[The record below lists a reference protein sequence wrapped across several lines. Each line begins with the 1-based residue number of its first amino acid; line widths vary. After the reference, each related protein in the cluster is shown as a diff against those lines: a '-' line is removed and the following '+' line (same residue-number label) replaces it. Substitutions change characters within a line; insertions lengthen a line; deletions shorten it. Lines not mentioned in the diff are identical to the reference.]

1 MPECTVRERGSS
13 YQSVSVLLQY
23 IVEIVVG
30 QSVRPDCDCLFA
42 SFAAHA
48 NEKIRL
54 FFRRLATATIATTTS
69 NYEAKLKVITGK
81 CRHICTIYDIRYIC
95 IATLN
100 NCCVFRFYRVATLL
114 VVVVFISC
122 THFLQFTHFE
132 QTLYSVSVYAKCLQ
146 KVLKTNNIYRL
157 YGKTPMRKR
166 FFPRESYK
174 TWKMKRVSQRH
185 KKRRCRWSY
194 DGVNII

>member
-1 MPECTVRERGSS
+1 M
-13 YQSVSVLLQY
+13 
-23 IVEIVVG
+23 
-30 QSVRPDCDCLFA
+30 
-42 SFAAHA
+42 
-48 NEKIRL
+48 
-54 FFRRLATATIATTTS
+54 
-69 NYEAKLKVITGK
+69 
-81 CRHICTIYDIRYIC
+81 YDIRYIC

-174 TWKMKRVSQRH
+174 TRKMKRVI
-185 KKRRCRWSY
+185 KKE
-194 DGVNII
+194 GVDKVMTG

>member
-1 MPECTVRERGSS
+1 MPECTVAKGKGKGKGKTSS

-30 QSVRPDCDCLFA
+30 QSVRPNCDCLFA

-48 NEKIRL
+48 NENIRL
-54 FFRRLATATIATTTS
+54 FFRRLATATTTTTTTS

-81 CRHICTIYDIRYIC
+81 CRHICTIYDLRYIC

-132 QTLYSVSVYAKCLQ
+132 QTLYSVSVYAKCL
-146 KVLKTNNIYRL
+146 
-157 YGKTPMRKR
+157 
-166 FFPRESYK
+166 
-174 TWKMKRVSQRH
+174 
-185 KKRRCRWSY
+185 
-194 DGVNII
+194 

>member
-1 MPECTVRERGSS
+1 MPECTVAKGKGKGKGKTSS

-54 FFRRLATATIATTTS
+54 FFRRLATATTTS

-81 CRHICTIYDIRYIC
+81 CRHICTIYDIY
-95 IATLN
+95 
-100 NCCVFRFYRVATLL
+100 V
-114 VVVVFISC
+114 
-122 THFLQFTHFE
+122 
-132 QTLYSVSVYAKCLQ
+132 
-146 KVLKTNNIYRL
+146 
-157 YGKTPMRKR
+157 
-166 FFPRESYK
+166 
-174 TWKMKRVSQRH
+174 
-185 KKRRCRWSY
+185 
-194 DGVNII
+194 

>member
-1 MPECTVRERGSS
+1 MPECTVRERGSP

-81 CRHICTIYDIRYIC
+81 CRHICTIYDIY
-95 IATLN
+95 
-100 NCCVFRFYRVATLL
+100 V
-114 VVVVFISC
+114 
-122 THFLQFTHFE
+122 
-132 QTLYSVSVYAKCLQ
+132 
-146 KVLKTNNIYRL
+146 
-157 YGKTPMRKR
+157 
-166 FFPRESYK
+166 
-174 TWKMKRVSQRH
+174 
-185 KKRRCRWSY
+185 
-194 DGVNII
+194 

>member
-1 MPECTVRERGSS
+1 MIAFSHRSLHTPTK
-13 YQSVSVLLQY
+13 
-23 IVEIVVG
+23 
-30 QSVRPDCDCLFA
+30 
-42 SFAAHA
+42 
-48 NEKIRL
+48 KIRL
-54 FFRRLATATIATTTS
+54 FFRRLATATTTTTITS

-114 VVVVFISC
+114 VVVIFISC

-157 YGKTPMRKR
+157 YGKTPTRKR
-166 FFPRESYK
+166 FFSERVIKRER
-174 TWKMKRVSQRH
+174 WKGSVSVI
-185 KKRRCRWSY
+185 KKEGV
-194 DGVNII
+194 DGVMTG